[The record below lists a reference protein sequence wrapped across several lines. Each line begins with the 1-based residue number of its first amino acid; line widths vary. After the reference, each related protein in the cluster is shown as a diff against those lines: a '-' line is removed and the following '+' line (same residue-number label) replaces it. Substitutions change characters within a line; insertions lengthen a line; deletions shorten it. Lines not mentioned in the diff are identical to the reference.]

1 MSKKLKVVLLGEGK
15 VGKTAL
21 VTRYCFGQ
29 VSETR
34 QQTINASCS
43 EKKIVVNNKELVL
56 SIWDTAGQEIFN
68 AIAPMYYR
76 DADGSRP
83 LTRRNSRLRY
93 YHQGVLR
100 QGQLLAHATEEVR
113 PEGNSHSNSRE
124 QDRPRER
131 AEDIEGAADQ
141 VQRAEQGVLRGDF
154 RQRRPGGRPDVQEHH
169 HGYG

>member
-43 EKKIVVNNKELVL
+43 EKKIAINNKELVL

-76 DADGSRP
+76 DADG
-83 LTRRNSRLRY
+83 TR
-93 YHQGVLR
+93 G
-100 QGQLLAHATEEVR
+100 
-113 PEGNSHSNSRE
+113 
-124 QDRPRER
+124 
-131 AEDIEGAADQ
+131 
-141 VQRAEQGVLRGDF
+141 
-154 RQRRPGGRPDVQEHH
+154 
-169 HGYG
+169 

>member
-43 EKKIVVNNKELVL
+43 EKKIVVNNKELML

-76 DADGSRP
+76 DADGS
-83 LTRRNSRLRY
+83 
-93 YHQGVLR
+93 
-100 QGQLLAHATEEVR
+100 
-113 PEGNSHSNSRE
+113 
-124 QDRPRER
+124 
-131 AEDIEGAADQ
+131 
-141 VQRAEQGVLRGDF
+141 
-154 RQRRPGGRPDVQEHH
+154 
-169 HGYG
+169 